1 MHWRTQV
8 KMPREESWLDI
19 CPMQFAPHESRGRA
33 VPDRVL
39 NIHDRRH
46 QRHETKIALHHR
58 QKGADPS
65 AITSPEHTKLVAAAL
80 AQYCH
85 QFPQLDYALTQPPC
99 VADEIGRDG
108 ELPSPMAARDT

>member
-8 KMPREESWLDI
+8 KMPGNERWLDI

-33 VPDRVL
+33 LPDRVL
-39 NIHDRRH
+39 NVHNRRH
-46 QRHETKIALHHR
+46 QRYETKIALHHR

-65 AITSPEHTKLVAAAL
+65 AITGAEHAKLGAAAL

-85 QFPQLDYALTQPPC
+85 QLPQLDYTLTQPLR
-99 VADEIGRDG
+99 VANEISRDRQ
-108 ELPSPMAARDT
+108 LAVPVAAWDT